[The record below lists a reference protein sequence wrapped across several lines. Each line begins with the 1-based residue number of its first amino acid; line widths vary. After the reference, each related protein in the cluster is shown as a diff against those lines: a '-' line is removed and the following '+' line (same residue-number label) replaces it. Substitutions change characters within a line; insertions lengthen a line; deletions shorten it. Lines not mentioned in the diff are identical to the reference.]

1 MNYNDYNIQLNDT
14 EDHRRCVGGKWDEIG
29 KLQTDFLKEQGLEKN
44 MKFLDIGCGSLRG
57 GRRTLKMRS

>member
-29 KLQTDFLKEQGLEKN
+29 KLQIDFLKEQGLEKN

-57 GRRTLKMRS
+57 